1 MTALKSFIM
10 EQVYVI
16 KKSVDD
22 FRLANVT
29 PNILELIETLIEKIC
44 YLMKKNKAKAFI
56 VKSLTENQAAD
67 LVKTTTTS
75 NCHQEDTPIQT
86 EELPETRPH

>member
-29 PNILELIETLIEKIC
+29 PNILELIETLIEKIR
-44 YLMKKNKAKAFI
+44 YLMKKNITKTYI
-56 VKSLTENQAAD
+56 VKSLTENQAPD
-67 LVKTTTTS
+67 HVKATTTS
-75 NCHQEDTPIQT
+75 NFHQEDTPIQT
-86 EELPETRPH
+86 EVLPETRPQ